1 MANKRKALLEAFNIK
16 DFSELK
22 NGDEIT
28 FIRQQAGE
36 NYYYVPELG

>member
-1 MANKRKALLEAFNIK
+1 MANKRRSLLESFGID
-16 DFSELK
+16 DFSELEK
-22 NGDEIT
+22 GDDIK